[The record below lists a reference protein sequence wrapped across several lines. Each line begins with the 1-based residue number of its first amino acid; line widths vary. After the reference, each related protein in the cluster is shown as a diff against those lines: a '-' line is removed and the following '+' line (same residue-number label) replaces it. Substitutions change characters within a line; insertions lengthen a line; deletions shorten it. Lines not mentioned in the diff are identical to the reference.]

1 MKSLFIKSLKP
12 NEKFEVSQEIT
23 KSIVGT
29 YKSIYCN
36 EVNQVLE
43 ITLDKADGS
52 KKSLILRSPKR
63 VDADIT
69 IAETDRITVENKSSG
84 YSSET
89 GITLV

>member
-43 ITLDKADGS
+43 ITQDK
-52 KKSLILRSPKR
+52 
-63 VDADIT
+63 VD
-69 IAETDRITVENKSSG
+69 
-84 YSSET
+84 
-89 GITLV
+89 